1 VRSIFSEQ
9 RIRSTPENGI
19 VRCGGSAVQISALLS
34 VPGIEAVRRFHDQIR
49 LYTSSRKCEDAQ
61 ESRTKAP
68 APSGAHTISS
78 VPHFNPPFLSV
89 FIEIFF
95 NPFLPYHP
103 ITSVSCQPASFSSLF
118 L

>member
-1 VRSIFSEQ
+1 YHLPCVRSIFSEQ

-78 VPHFNPPFLSV
+78 VPHFNPPF
-89 FIEIFF
+89 
-95 NPFLPYHP
+95 Y
-103 ITSVSCQPASFSSLF
+103 LF
-118 L
+118 LLKSFLILSCHIIRLLPCHVSLLL